1 MKIGNL
7 AIVVATHPDAKMTI
21 EDGQVTVANSQSSVF
36 CSVTDEACIAKIIAW
51 LNFGVW
57 EG

>member
-21 EDGQVTVANSQSSVF
+21 EDGQVTVSNGLGKVF
-36 CSVTDEACIAKIIAW
+36 CSINDEACITKIIAW